1 MLVRMWRKRTTP
13 PLLVGLQARTTILEI
28 SEGGYSHGILS
39 QEVESRQEVRLNY
52 KIPRPV
58 PSDMLLIGWCHL
70 LKLSKCSLVVSL
82 AGDSGLKSVSLC
94 GTFHIQTTAL

>member
-39 QEVESRQEVRLNY
+39 QEVESRQEVGQTGKPTVTYFL
-52 KIPRPV
+52 
-58 PSDMLLIGWCHL
+58 H
-70 LKLSKCSLVVSL
+70 
-82 AGDSGLKSVSLC
+82 AGPFS
-94 GTFHIQTTAL
+94 